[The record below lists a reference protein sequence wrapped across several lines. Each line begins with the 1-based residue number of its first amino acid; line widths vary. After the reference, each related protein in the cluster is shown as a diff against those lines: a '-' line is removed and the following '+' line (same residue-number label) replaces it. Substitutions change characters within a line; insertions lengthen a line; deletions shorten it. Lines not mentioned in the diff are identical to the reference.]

1 MALNHGY
8 NAIFVWDTDHVVQTS
23 ADLTMDVSRGV
34 IDITTHG
41 SASLPFRSF
50 KLGLV
55 DPQDIVLPIQWDYS
69 RAEIGEMIS
78 ALWCETE
85 TECRFEG
92 SASSTEPWFL
102 GNCLVTKISPSG
114 RMENEIQIVN
124 VTFRVTGKP
133 TTVLGYA
140 V

>member
-1 MALNHGY
+1 MALNQGY

-55 DPQDIVLPIQWDYS
+55 DPQDIVIPIQWDYT
-69 RAEIGEMIS
+69 RAEIGEMVS

-85 TECRFEG
+85 TACRFEG

-102 GNCLVTKISPSG
+102 GNCLVTKISPTG

-133 TTVLGYA
+133 TEIMGYNP
-140 V
+140 